1 MVKYCTCPGAPS
13 ADIQLF
19 QMGLFPAS
27 FLEPKTAFSFDVL
40 DDFLL
45 DNLNGTSAMNYY
57 SKLRRMTTRVFP
69 HLVPDR
75 YRELMRV
82 TRQWWKLKLLK
93 WNGFGHEDKKV
104 TPGDLAL
111 FCPACPQPGIN
122 VTLPTG
128 DDAEGLNGS
137 DLQMP
142 RWLYSRSLVM
152 DGNFKA
158 EHLHAANLSDEVSL
172 MDGRGFMVGDRIYKE
187 HLSLAKEAGI
197 RHALTFYDVNCQ
209 YHKHLKDRIAES
221 PILQI
226 HQEPEIIPGIGLLH
240 VHGHQDSCY
249 VRYASN
255 FIEGAA

>member
-1 MVKYCTCPGAPS
+1 MPFIKNNKTMTTIVDKSGVHTHM
-13 ADIQLF
+13 LF

-45 DNLNGTSAMNYY
+45 DNLECGKLAMNYY
-57 SKLRRMTTRVFP
+57 SKLRRMTTRVFA

-82 TRQWWKLKLLK
+82 MRQWRKLKLLK
-93 WNGFGHEDKKV
+93 WNDFGHEDKEV
-104 TPGDLAL
+104 TPGNLAL

-128 DDAEGLNGS
+128 DDAEGLNG
-137 DLQMP
+137 
-142 RWLYSRSLVM
+142 WLYSRSLVM

-172 MDGRGFMVGDRIYKE
+172 MDGRGFMVSDHIYKE
-187 HLSLAKEAGI
+187 HLSLAKEAVQ
-197 RHALTFYDVNCQ
+197 RSECNNHRALNQANATC
-209 YHKHLKDRIAES
+209 HRLEAT
-221 PILQI
+221 
-226 HQEPEIIPGIGLLH
+226 GIGGCACAR
-240 VHGHQDSCY
+240 HGCFCPSCHS
-249 VRYASN
+249 RFS
-255 FIEGAA
+255 EGRKVC